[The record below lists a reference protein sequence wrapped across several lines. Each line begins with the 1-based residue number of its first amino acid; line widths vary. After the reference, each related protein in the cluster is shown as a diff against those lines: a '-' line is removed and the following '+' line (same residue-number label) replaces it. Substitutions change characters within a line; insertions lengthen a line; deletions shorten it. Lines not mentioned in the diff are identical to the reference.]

1 MAKLSLSKIF
11 ELSKALTSESGAE
24 LEEPLTFLSELG
36 EQVLRVLKN
45 QLTFGDNFNCEI
57 KSTSLRHNTAIPIE
71 VGSKRPST
79 VLALAVRSQRY
90 AMAEPI
96 RHFFDNA
103 GKFNV
108 TATFVD
114 LSARKRWPN
123 LDCSGSGTVVVDM
136 SNAPWYIGDHV
147 LIDSVQGGSYVD
159 QIAQVTA
166 KTAESF
172 TVSLTGTG
180 STRALSASGVLT
192 QPPSRAIDIPLD
204 LLILFG

>member
-11 ELSKALTSESGAE
+11 ELSKALTSEAGAE

-45 QLTFGDNFNCEI
+45 QLTFTDNFNCEI
-57 KSTSLRHNTAIPIE
+57 KSVNLRHNTAIPIE
-71 VGSKRPST
+71 VGSRRPTT
-79 VLALAVRSQRY
+79 VLALSVRSQRY
-90 AMAEPI
+90 ALGEPV
-96 RHFFDNA
+96 RFFFDNA
-103 GKFNV
+103 GKLNV
-108 TATFVD
+108 TGSFVD
-114 LSARKRWPN
+114 LSARKRWPT
-123 LDCSGSGTVVVDM
+123 LDCSGTGTVVVDM
-136 SNAPWYIGDHV
+136 SNPPFYVGDHL

-166 KTAESF
+166 RTAESF
-172 TVSLTGTG
+172 TVTLAGTG
-180 STRALSASGVLT
+180 SARQLAASGVLT